1 MTTLNFQSTSFLT
14 DLQEDKMKAYFKTSV
29 ILFLAIIFVTGC
41 SSSPHL
47 IEKYPD
53 FLQRKDHISSI
64 VLCADV
70 LVVYDGVE
78 SGVVIDIPLSLIV
91 GDSILSIFKQELK
104 NKNYPIGEIFP
115 PAVGYSLAG
124 DETYYRVFETIGD
137 YSLSTDS
144 LKMSAAPFVIED
156 EFLTVEGLLNKK
168 AGSTVAIPAG
178 ESSRNIGRNQEGEYL
193 LYINLEAQNVSAAKR
208 ISEGL
213 LTTLIT
219 LGAVTSSPE
228 AVASAS
234 YWLYDLQTGNI
245 VLSDGRVMRGPDL
258 SGDNVVDLLEEM
270 LEEIPSKGL

>member
-1 MTTLNFQSTSFLT
+1 
-14 DLQEDKMKAYFKTSV
+14 MKAYFKTSV

-41 SSSPHL
+41 SSSPNL

-53 FLQRKDHISSI
+53 FLKRKDHISSI

-70 LVVYDGVE
+70 LVVFDGVE

-91 GDSILSIFKQELK
+91 GDSILSIFKQELEK
-104 NKNYPIGEIFP
+104 KNYHISEIYS

-124 DETYYRVFETIGD
+124 DEIHYRIFETIAD

-144 LKMSAAPFVIED
+144 LKMISAPFVIED
-156 EFLTVEGLLNKK
+156 EFLALEDLWNKK
-168 AGSTVAIPAG
+168 DVHTDAVSAVD
-178 ESSRNIGRNQEGEYL
+178 SSRNVGRNQDGEYL

-219 LGAVTSSPE
+219 LGGVTDSPE

-245 VLSDGRVMRGPDL
+245 VLSDGRIMKGPDL
-258 SGDNVVDLLEEM
+258 TGDNVVDLLEEM